1 MEIPIDVIP
10 ERVGQLGLVGLPACD
25 QRTIPGII
33 SQRACVLYGARWMLA
48 PVRDVIHLIHGPVGC
63 AYYSETVRKKRYQV
77 FSTALDEMDIVFGAG
92 QKLET
97 AIRESLS
104 LRPGSSAVLVY
115 TTCAAGLIGEDVPA
129 ICKRMS
135 ATLGRPVVPVNCP
148 GFCGVSQGDGHD
160 VAAAVLLEH
169 FIGRE
174 PAGTYFENHVN
185 ILGEF
190 DVQGDLKEIEHL
202 LQRMGLNLICVVS
215 GRATVENM
223 ARAHRAKL
231 NIVHC
236 GRTGRWLARKMK
248 ERFGIPWRKVS
259 FFGVEETVAALQTIA
274 TFFNRSVESEWVE
287 REAEAA
293 RQKAAPYLK
302 LLAGKRVALFFGAS
316 RMGSMARAFKELGME
331 VVLCGSQFGC
341 REDYAESRRCLGKGA
356 LMIDD
361 ANQRELEE
369 FFYRFRPDLL
379 VGGTREKF
387 MAHKIGIPFLIF
399 PQETSPYAGF
409 NGFVNLARE
418 VAALLRAP
426 VWRLMI
432 PANLVEPPA
441 SEQGSTSGDFLAT
454 DNGFLLAKE
463 EEIIMNPGSYA
474 MTEIIGRSLGPE
486 TFKVA
491 VATRDGLRVNEHFGR
506 ADSFMIFTLQGNKV
520 KKAEFREISCL
531 TGPCAGDEHKDAI
544 VKMLEQ
550 LADCRAVICLKAGQ
564 CVQEKARQKGILIL
578 EINDTISDALKEY
591 LRYYAE
597 KGGDMNEG
605 TNL

>member
-1 MEIPIDVIP
+1 
-10 ERVGQLGLVGLPACD
+10 
-25 QRTIPGII
+25 
-33 SQRACVLYGARWMLA
+33 MLA
-48 PVRDVIHLIHGPVGC
+48 PIRDVIHLIHGPVGC

-77 FSTALDEMDIVFGAG
+77 FSTALDETDIVFGAG
-92 QKLET
+92 QKLEI
-97 AIRESLS
+97 AIRESLN

-115 TTCAAGLIGEDVPA
+115 TTCAAGLIGEDVQA

-135 ATLGRPVVPVNCP
+135 ATLGLPVVPVNCP

-160 VAAAVLLEH
+160 VAAVALLDH

-174 PAGTYFENHVN
+174 PVGSYLENHVN

-190 DVQGDLKEIEHL
+190 DVQGDLKEIEYL
-202 LQRMGLNLICVVS
+202 LQRLGLNLICVVS

-223 ARAHRAKL
+223 ARAHRARL

-236 GRTGRWLARKMK
+236 GRTGRWLARKME

-259 FFGVEETVAALQTIA
+259 FFGLDETIAALQSIA
-274 TFFNRSVESEWVE
+274 TFFNRSGENEWVE
-287 REAEAA
+287 REAEAT
-293 RQKAAPYLK
+293 RRRAAPYLK
-302 LLAGKRVALFFGAS
+302 RLAGKRVALFFGAS
-316 RMGSMARAFKELGME
+316 RMSSMARAFKELGME

-341 REDYAESRRCLGKGA
+341 REDYVESRRCLGKGT

-369 FFYRFRPDLL
+369 FLHHFRPDLL

-387 MAHKIGIPFLIF
+387 MAHKIGIPFLVF

-418 VAALLRAP
+418 VATLIGAP

-441 SEQGSTSGDFLAT
+441 SEQGSTCGDSLAPE
-454 DNGFLLAKE
+454 NGFLLE
-463 EEIIMNPGSYA
+463 EEIMMNPGNYA
-474 MTEIIGRSLGPE
+474 MKEMAH
-486 TFKVA
+486 KVA
-491 VATRDGLRVNEHFGR
+491 VATRDGLMVDEHFGR
-506 ADSFMIFTLQGNKV
+506 ADNFMIFTLQGNKV
-520 KKAEFREISCL
+520 KKAESRTISCL
-531 TGPCAGDEHKDAI
+531 TGHCAGDKHKDAI
-544 VKMLEQ
+544 VKRLEQ

-578 EINDTISDALKEY
+578 EINDTVSNALKEF
-591 LRYYAE
+591 LQYYAE
-597 KGGDMNEG
+597 KGGYMNEG